1 MIHGGANSLRFTPRF
16 DTQPDE
22 LELLVAMVGKAL
34 REGPRQKAAEAA

>member
-16 DTQPDE
+16 ELQSDE
-22 LELLVAMVGKAL
+22 IELLVSMVGRAL